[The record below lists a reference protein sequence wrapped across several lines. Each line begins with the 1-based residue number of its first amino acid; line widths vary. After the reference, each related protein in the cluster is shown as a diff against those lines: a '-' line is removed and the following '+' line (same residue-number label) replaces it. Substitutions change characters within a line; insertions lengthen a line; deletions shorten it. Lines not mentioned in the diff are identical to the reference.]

1 MVFDTN
7 KKRREYTHD
16 WNMETVIMHPKNKE
30 QLDALKAVAK
40 ALKVTF
46 ETDNGTSYD
55 PVFVAEVLEGE
66 KSKKEG
72 KKGLRVD
79 VDNLWK

>member
-1 MVFDTN
+1 
-7 KKRREYTHD
+7 
-16 WNMETVIMHPKNKE
+16 METVIMHPKNKE

-40 ALKVTF
+40 ALKVAF

-66 KSKKEG
+66 KARKEG

>member
-1 MVFDTN
+1 
-7 KKRREYTHD
+7 
-16 WNMETVIMHPKNKE
+16 METVIMHPKNKE

-46 ETDNGTSYD
+46 ETDRNSAYD
-55 PVFVAEVLEGE
+55 PAFVAKVLAGE
-66 KSKKEG
+66 KEKNEG

-79 VDNLWK
+79 VENLWK

>member
-1 MVFDTN
+1 
-7 KKRREYTHD
+7 
-16 WNMETVIMHPKNKE
+16 METVILHPKSQE
-30 QLDALKAVAK
+30 QPTALKAVAK

-46 ETDNGTSYD
+46 ETDGSPYN

-66 KSKKEG
+66 KAKKEG

-79 VDNLWK
+79 AENLWK

>member
-1 MVFDTN
+1 
-7 KKRREYTHD
+7 
-16 WNMETVIMHPKNKE
+16 MHPANQE
-30 QLDALKAVAK
+30 QLEALKAIAK

-46 ETDNGTSYD
+46 ETKPDTYN
-55 PVFVAEVLEGE
+55 PEFVDKILSAE
-66 KSKKEG
+66 KAKKEG